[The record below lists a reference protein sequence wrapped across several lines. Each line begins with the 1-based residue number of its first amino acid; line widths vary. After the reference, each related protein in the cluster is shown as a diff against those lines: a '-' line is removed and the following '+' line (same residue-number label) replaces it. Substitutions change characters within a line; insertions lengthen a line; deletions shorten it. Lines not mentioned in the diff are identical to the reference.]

1 MVIDDTDPFWRPAMS
16 TLEVRS
22 GAVRSLDDRF
32 HADDRALG
40 AAPHGATCSSFTSLS
55 DLDEL

>member
-1 MVIDDTDPFWRPAMS
+1 MS

-22 GAVRSLDDRF
+22 RAVRSLDDRF
-32 HADDRALG
+32 EADDHAFG
-40 AAPHGATCSSFTSLS
+40 AAPHGATCNSFASSS

>member
-1 MVIDDTDPFWRPAMS
+1 MS

-40 AAPHGATCSSFTSLS
+40 AAPHGATCSSFASSS